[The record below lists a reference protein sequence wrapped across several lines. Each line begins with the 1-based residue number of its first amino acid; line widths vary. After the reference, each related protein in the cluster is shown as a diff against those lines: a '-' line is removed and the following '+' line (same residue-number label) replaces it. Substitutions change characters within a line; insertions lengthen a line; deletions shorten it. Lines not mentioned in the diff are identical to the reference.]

1 MLNGGSATQGVPGSI
16 CAMQGAFEQTFHYV
30 QGDKLCYK
38 RKSYYNKQL
47 AKGATTQWQKQVRR

>member
-16 CAMQGAFEQTFHYV
+16 CAMQGAFEQTLHYV

-38 RKSYYNKQL
+38 RKS
-47 AKGATTQWQKQVRR
+47 